1 MDLFTAFVDR
11 VSSLVSELG
20 FGQTGW
26 GFYLLGGAAMTLA
39 VTVFAMIIGAIV
51 GALVTWAKLADNV
64 PAKIVGNI
72 YTVVLR
78 GAPELLIIYMVYFGK
93 VVDLI
98 GNTVSALGLGDSH
111 VINSFLA
118 GALGVGL
125 ISAAYQA
132 EVFRGAYTAI
142 FKGEIEAARSIGM
155 HRFMRFRRII
165 APQIMRYAIPG
176 LGNVFQLSIKDSALI
191 SVTGLVEIMN
201 ASNKAAGSTKQFFM
215 FFIVGACL
223 YLVLT
228 SISTRMFNAGER
240 RVAKTF
246 RRPVGM

>member
-1 MDLFTAFVDR
+1 VDLFNTLGER
-11 VSSLVSELG
+11 VAYLVSVLG

-26 GFYLLGGAAMTLA
+26 GLYLLGGAAMTIA
-39 VTVFAMIIGAIV
+39 VTAVAMVIGAVV
-51 GALVTWAKLADNV
+51 GSFVTWAKLADNAF
-64 PAKIVGNI
+64 AKIIGNI

-93 VVDLI
+93 VVDI
-98 GNTVSALGLGDSH
+98 VGNTVSAMGLGDSNI
-111 VINSFLA
+111 INSFLA

-125 ISAAYQA
+125 ISASYQA

-142 FKGEIEAARSIGM
+142 SKGEIEAARAIGM
-155 HRFMRFRRII
+155 PRFMRFRRII
-165 APQIMRYAIPG
+165 APQILRFAIPG
-176 LGNVFQLSIKDSALI
+176 LGNVFQLSVKDSALI

-201 ASNKAAGSTKQFFM
+201 ASNKAAGSTKQFFL

-228 SISTRMFNAGER
+228 SFTTRIFNAGER
-240 RVAKTF
+240 HVGKSF

>member
-1 MDLFTAFVDR
+1 VDFFSTVADR
-11 VSSLVSELG
+11 LAYLGSVLG

-26 GFYLLGGAAMTLA
+26 GLFLLGGAAMTVA
-39 VTVFAMIIGAIV
+39 VTVAAMVIGAIV
-51 GALVTWAKLADNV
+51 GSFVTWAKLSDNAV
-64 PAKIVGNI
+64 AKLVGNI
-72 YTVVLR
+72 YTIVLR

-93 VVDLI
+93 VVDVI
-98 GNTVSALGLGDSH
+98 GNGIAALGLGDSNI
-111 VINSFLA
+111 INSFLA

-142 FKGEIEAARSIGM
+142 ARGEVEAARAIGM
-155 HRFMRFRRII
+155 PRFMRFRRII
-165 APQIMRYAIPG
+165 APQIMRFAIPG
-176 LGNVFQLSIKDSALI
+176 LGNVFQLSVKDSALI

-228 SISTRMFNAGER
+228 SFSTRIFDAGER
-240 RVAKTF
+240 RVAKSF

>member
-1 MDLFTAFVDR
+1 MDFFSTVADR
-11 VSSLVSELG
+11 LAYLGSVLG

-26 GFYLLGGAAMTLA
+26 GLFLLGGAAMTVA
-39 VTVFAMIIGAIV
+39 VTVAAMVIGAIV
-51 GALVTWAKLADNV
+51 GSFVTWAKLSDNAV
-64 PAKIVGNI
+64 AKLVGNI
-72 YTVVLR
+72 YTIVLR

-93 VVDLI
+93 VVDVI
-98 GNTVSALGLGDSH
+98 GNGIAALGLGDSNI
-111 VINSFLA
+111 INSFLA

-142 FKGEIEAARSIGM
+142 ARGEVEAARAIGM
-155 HRFMRFRRII
+155 PRFMRFRRII
-165 APQIMRYAIPG
+165 APQIMRFAIPG
-176 LGNVFQLSIKDSALI
+176 LGNVFQLSVKDSALI

-228 SISTRMFNAGER
+228 SFSTRIFDAGER
-240 RVAKTF
+240 RVAKSF

>member
-1 MDLFTAFVDR
+1 VDAINALVER
-11 VSSLVSELG
+11 IAYLVSVLG

-26 GFYLLGGAAMTLA
+26 GFFLLGGAFMTIA
-39 VTVFAMIIGAIV
+39 VTIAAMIIGAIV
-51 GALVTWAKLADNV
+51 GSLVTWAKLTDNLV
-64 PAKIVGNI
+64 AKLIGNI
-72 YTVVLR
+72 YTIVLR

-93 VVDLI
+93 VVDVI
-98 GNTVSALGLGDSH
+98 GNSLGALGIGDSNI
-111 VINSFLA
+111 INSFLA

-142 FKGEIEAARSIGM
+142 AKGEIEAARAIGM
-155 HRFMRFRRII
+155 PRFMRFRRII
-165 APQIMRYAIPG
+165 APQILRFAIPG
-176 LGNVFQLSIKDSALI
+176 LGNVFQLSVKDSALI

-223 YLVLT
+223 YLIMT
-228 SISTRMFNAGER
+228 SFSTRIFNAGER
-240 RVAKTF
+240 HVAKSF